1 MLSPAGFDDDL
12 EARWV
17 SLPFSKGGRANLE
30 ELRSSG
36 ADTQA
41 SFMEEIA

>member
-1 MLSPAGFDDDL
+1 MLSPARFNDDL

-17 SLPFSKGGRANLE
+17 SLLFSKNGRTKLE

-36 ADTQA
+36 ADTHA
-41 SFMEEIA
+41 SFYGGIA

>member
-1 MLSPAGFDDDL
+1 MLSPVGFNDDL

-17 SLPFSKGGRANLE
+17 SLLFSKSGREKLE

-36 ADTQA
+36 ADTQY
-41 SFMEEIA
+41 SFSGGIA

>member
-1 MLSPAGFDDDL
+1 MLSPVGFNDDL

-17 SLPFSKGGRANLE
+17 SLSFTMSGRAKLE

-41 SFMEEIA
+41 SFGGGIA

>member
-1 MLSPAGFDDDL
+1 MLSPAGFNDDL

-17 SLPFSKGGRANLE
+17 SLSFTMSGRAKLE

-41 SFMEEIA
+41 SLGGGIA

>member
-41 SFMEEIA
+41 SSSGVTA